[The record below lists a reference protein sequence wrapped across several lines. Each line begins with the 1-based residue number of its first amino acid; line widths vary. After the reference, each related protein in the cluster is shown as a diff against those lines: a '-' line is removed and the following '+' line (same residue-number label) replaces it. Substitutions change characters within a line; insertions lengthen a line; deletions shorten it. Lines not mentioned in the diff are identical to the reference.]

1 MTTNEIAAAK
11 TSPYKSSQRPYRGP
25 EAGGGA
31 ATLLRLHPGPDSGQN
46 GRYEGRGQ
54 DSRTKRTA
62 IAAAS
67 QEQSGVAY
75 ISLRLT

>member
-31 ATLLRLHPGPDSGQN
+31 ATLSRSHVGSDGGQN
-46 GRYEGRGQ
+46 EHHKGHSEGGG
-54 DSRTKRTA
+54 A
-62 IAAAS
+62 EGAAAP
-67 QEQSGVAY
+67 AAP
-75 ISLRLT
+75 